1 MSGRPTA
8 HWRPARC
15 PLCDGS
21 LLVRDDAEQ
30 VVCSACGSLLDVL
43 PSAAGTLV
51 RHAGQALEAVR
62 ASLEADALER
72 ALQRL
77 RERQAAHAEV
87 ARDVLRS
94 AGLRR
99 WLGLSATVAC
109 AVGFGLLLTGHAG
122 PGALLLLC
130 GGYTLLGTL
139 GVRRGPGWA
148 SVDGDQRSLERQA
161 ARLAGALA
169 SEIAHR
175 ERLLAR
181 LRAEQLRVGRR

>member
-1 MSGRPTA
+1 MSGGPIA

-30 VVCSACGSLLDVL
+30 VVCPACGSLLDVL
-43 PSAAGTLV
+43 PSAAGTSV
-51 RHAGQALEAVR
+51 RHAGEALEAAR
-62 ASLEADALER
+62 DSLEPDALER
-72 ALQRL
+72 ALARL
-77 RERQAAHAEV
+77 RERQATHALV
-87 ARDVLRS
+87 AQDVLRS

-99 WLGLSATVAC
+99 SVALVALLACCVGLGLLV
-109 AVGFGLLLTGHAG
+109 TGHAA
-122 PGALLLLC
+122 PGALLCLG
-130 GGYTLLGTL
+130 GGYTLLGSL
-139 GVRRGPGWA
+139 GIRRGPGWA

-169 SEIAHR
+169 SEIARR
-175 ERLLAR
+175 ERLLAQ